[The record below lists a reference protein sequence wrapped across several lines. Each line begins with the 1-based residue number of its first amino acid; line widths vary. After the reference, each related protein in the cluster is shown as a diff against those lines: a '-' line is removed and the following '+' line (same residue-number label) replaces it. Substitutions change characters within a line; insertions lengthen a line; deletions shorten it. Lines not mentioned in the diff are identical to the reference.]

1 MSLVSSETVLAA
13 STAVFIIICLAFYAV
28 GRKNRTDQS
37 PFALKF
43 VKEDDGALHIEV
55 SGFSDSEPNRKAR
68 FKREYGEGRIVSHEG
83 IAYAVD
89 VLEEKRTGT
98 DTVMVCRLKK
108 LG

>member
-43 VKEDDGALHIEV
+43 VKADDGALRIEV

-68 FKREYGEGRIVSHEG
+68 FNGEGRIVSHEG

-89 VLEEKRTGT
+89 VLEEKRIGT

>member
-13 STAVFIIICLAFYAV
+13 STAVFISICLAFYAV
-28 GRKNRTDQS
+28 GRKNHTDQS
-37 PFALKF
+37 PFALRF
-43 VKEDDGALHIEV
+43 VKAEDGSLRIEV
-55 SGFSDSEPNRKAR
+55 SGFSDSEPHRKVR
-68 FKREYGEGRIVSHEG
+68 RIVSYEG

-89 VLEEKRTGT
+89 ALEEKRIGT

>member
-37 PFALKF
+37 PFSLKF
-43 VKEDDGALHIEV
+43 VKADDGALRIEV

-89 VLEEKRTGT
+89 VLEEKRIGT
-98 DTVMVCRLKK
+98 DTVMVCLLKK

>member
-55 SGFSDSEPNRKAR
+55 SGFPIASRTEKHGLSENTEKAASYLM
-68 FKREYGEGRIVSHEG
+68 K
-83 IAYAVD
+83 A
-89 VLEEKRTGT
+89 
-98 DTVMVCRLKK
+98 
-108 LG
+108 